1 MQELFDTFL
10 LFLKL
15 YAAGEYKLL
24 IEGHA
29 GYILPFKENIV
40 ILSQV
45 NMLSICRTK
54 RMICEIHRLSQ
65 IKLIIYLVYTAAYK
79 TQYT

>member
-1 MQELFDTFL
+1 MQELFFTFL

-15 YAAGEYKLL
+15 YAAGEYKLFV
-24 IEGHA
+24 EGHA

-45 NMLSICRTK
+45 NMLSICGTK
-54 RMICEIHRLSQ
+54 RMICEISAIVANKINNILS
-65 IKLIIYLVYTAAYK
+65 LHGSL
-79 TQYT
+79 

>member
-1 MQELFDTFL
+1 MQELLHTFL

-15 YAAGEYKLL
+15 YAAGEYKLF
-24 IEGHA
+24 IEDHA

-40 ILSQV
+40 NKV
-45 NMLSICRTK
+45 NKLSICGTK